1 MFGGLYYKNKN
12 TPELGVKLGQFDL
25 CKLVIKFLAK
35 LCKKI
40 HISKYFFMSRVD
52 RISPLQTQIHTSY

>member
-1 MFGGLYYKNKN
+1 M
-12 TPELGVKLGQFDL
+12 GVKLGQNDL

-40 HISKYFFMSRVD
+40 HISKSFF
-52 RISPLQTQIHTSY
+52 